1 MVQMVNPLQSVQ
13 QGQQFVDGLFT
24 QRANKQAGG
33 LLASGNSQGA
43 ANTLYRSGDLAGGR
57 QIATQAAS
65 DATAARTQRTADS
78 ARQLQTTM
86 QVVKA
91 LKVQRDAGQDLT
103 AALASYRPTFLAMG
117 TNPQEFDQI
126 AAQVSANPAFLDQV
140 EALTAQAMEYELR
153 AGADGDTV
161 AVGLNPL
168 TGQTS
173 SSVAYSAPREAK
185 RVAVGNDFIEVSAD
199 GTVKPLYQGAKA
211 PEYRSVRNSD
221 GTETIVQVGGRP
233 GGVIGESGAPSGG
246 GSGNSVPRGIR
257 NNNPGNIE
265 DGPFARS
272 LPGYA
277 GSDGRFAIFND
288 LSSGEGA
295 QTRLLGSYVQRGFDT
310 PAEIINRWAPPSDNN
325 PTGAYIRYVARR
337 AGIGPNDRVTEDKI
351 PLIAQAIREFE
362 NGSRSPSNGAS
373 AAPATSAG
381 GGAVVVAQGENR
393 GPQVAQLSPQEVA
406 ALGLPEGTVAQRKQ
420 DGSINVVSRGG
431 AERYTDGQRGSAA
444 FAFRLRN
451 AAQSLDNLAQN
462 GVARPSPAILAFG
475 NGQLQENALNSTD
488 RRWLQA
494 AREWLAP
501 VLRKDTGAA
510 VGPGELVTYMG
521 IYLPS
526 PTDDQATLQQ
536 KAQARRVA
544 EQALRAQAGGAY
556 NEMFPQATPPSAS
569 RPRTNAPGLRF
580 NVTEAQLQ
588 TRQRVVGE
596 GGRPT
601 SPLGSTQNPRY
612 LNPSDPRSSYNNV
625 RSGEYYVA
633 PDGQLR
639 RKP

>member
-1 MVQMVNPLQSVQ
+1 MVQLINPLAAVNE
-13 QGQQFVDGLFT
+13 GQQFVDGIFT
-24 QRANKQAGG
+24 QRANKQAGS

-91 LKVQRDAGQDLT
+91 LKAQRDAGQDVT
-103 AALASYRPTFLAMG
+103 AALASYRPTFLAIG
-117 TNPQEFDQI
+117 TNPEEFDQI

-199 GTVKPLYQGAKA
+199 GTVTPLYQGAKA

-221 GTETIVQVGGRP
+221 GTETIVEVGGRP
-233 GGVIGESGAPSGG
+233 GGVIGGSAAPSGG

-325 PTGAYIRYVARR
+325 PTGAYISYVARR

-381 GGAVVVAQGENR
+381 GGARVVAQGENR
-393 GPQVAQLSPQEVA
+393 GLSP
-406 ALGLPEGTVAQRKQ
+406 AQQ
-420 DGSINVVSRGG
+420 
-431 AERYTDGQRGSAA
+431 
-444 FAFRLRN
+444 
-451 AAQSLDNLAQN
+451 
-462 GVARPSPAILAFG
+462 
-475 NGQLQENALNSTD
+475 
-488 RRWLQA
+488 
-494 AREWLAP
+494 
-501 VLRKDTGAA
+501 
-510 VGPGELVTYMG
+510 
-521 IYLPS
+521 
-526 PTDDQATLQQ
+526 
-536 KAQARRVA
+536 
-544 EQALRAQAGGAY
+544 RAQATADRAERRQDQAEENSNRRDEVNLRREFNNRQEVKDFRTVQSAY
-556 NEMFPQATPPSAS
+556 NSVQAAARNPSAAGDLS
-569 RPRTNAPGLRF
+569 LIFAYMKILDPGSVVREQEFANAQNAAGVPDRIRNLYNRALNGQRLNPNQRNDFLSQANNLFQTRQQTYRGIENEYRGYAESYGVSPDRVAPAQGIQPQRQRSGNTPGVRF
-580 NVTEAQLQ
+580 DLTPAQQ
-588 TRQRVVGE
+588 QARQRVVGS
-596 GGRPT
+596 GGRP
-601 SPLGSTQNPRY
+601 SDRLGSTRNPY
-612 LNPSDPRSSYNNV
+612 YINPADVTASFANVPRGGYFIT
-625 RSGEYYVA
+625 
-633 PDGQLR
+633 PDGQVR
-639 RKP
+639 GPKP

>member
-1 MVQMVNPLQSVQ
+1 MVQLINPLAAVTE
-13 QGQQFVDGLFT
+13 GQQFVDGLFT
-24 QRANKQAGG
+24 QRANRQAGA
-33 LLASGNSQGA
+33 LLAGGNSQGA
-43 ANTLYRSGDLAGGR
+43 ANTLYQSGDLAGGR
-57 QIATQAAS
+57 QIATQAAT

-91 LKVQRDAGQDLT
+91 LKAQRDAGQDVT
-103 AALASYRPTFLAMG
+103 AALASYRPTFLAIG

-126 AAQVSANPAFLDQV
+126 AAQVAANPAFLDQV

-153 AGADGDTV
+153 AGANGDTV

-185 RVAVGNDFIEVSAD
+185 RVAVGNDFIEVSED
-199 GTVKPLYQGAKA
+199 GTVTPLYQGAKA

-221 GTETIVQVGGRP
+221 GTETIVEVGGRP
-233 GGVIGESGAPSGG
+233 GGVIGGSGASANSG
-246 GSGNSVPRGIR
+246 VPRGIR

-325 PTGAYIRYVARR
+325 PTGAYINYVARR

-362 NGSRSPSNGAS
+362 NGSRSPSNGA

-381 GGAVVVAQGENR
+381 GGARVVAQGENR
-393 GPQVAQLSPQEVA
+393 GLSP
-406 ALGLPEGTVAQRKQ
+406 
-420 DGSINVVSRGG
+420 
-431 AERYTDGQRGSAA
+431 
-444 FAFRLRN
+444 
-451 AAQSLDNLAQN
+451 
-462 GVARPSPAILAFG
+462 
-475 NGQLQENALNSTD
+475 
-488 RRWLQA
+488 
-494 AREWLAP
+494 
-501 VLRKDTGAA
+501 
-510 VGPGELVTYMG
+510 
-521 IYLPS
+521 
-526 PTDDQATLQQ
+526 
-536 KAQARRVA
+536 A
-544 EQALRAQAGGAY
+544 EQRAQATADRAERRQDQAEENSNRRDEVNLRREFNNRQEVKDFRTVQSAY
-556 NEMFPQATPPSAS
+556 NSVQAAARNPSAAGDLS
-569 RPRTNAPGLRF
+569 LIFAYMKILDPGSVVREQEFANAQNAAGVPERIRNLYNRAINGQRLNPNQRNDF
-580 NVTEAQLQ
+580 LTQANNLFQ
-588 TRQRVVGE
+588 TRQQTYRGIENEYRGYADSYGVSPDRVAPPQGGQPQRQRSGNTPGVRFDLTPAQQQARQRVIGS
-596 GGRPT
+596 GGRP
-601 SPLGSTQNPRY
+601 SERLGSTRNPY
-612 LNPSDPRSSYNNV
+612 YINPADVTASFANVPRGGYFIT
-625 RSGEYYVA
+625 
-633 PDGQLR
+633 PDGQVR
-639 RKP
+639 GPKP